1 MKSVNSLSLW
11 IIKILRSRYISEIR
25 WNYTYSA
32 IDFTRQLTE
41 IVWYWKIKVRHPS
54 CTIKGNNSLINSWI
68 NKIKKRERERERNYF
83 RLVIFLSRVIVSI
96 TSSTIFEDRRTLRS
110 FIVKLGFLVG
120 SVKNAVNDDALTHDS
135 VDWSYQVIQLGV
147 YILIP
152 NQSWNNVGYNGLL
165 SRENNFIKWRD
176 KRLWPKLDTTSWIR
190 LFDRCWRGGLS
201 SILNFYHVD
210 SFQSSNSFAW
220 NP

>member
-41 IVWYWKIKVRHPS
+41 IVWYWKIKVRHLS

-68 NKIKKRERERERNYF
+68 NKIKKREREKLFQVSYIPFPCYRVDYIVHYLRRQTYVTLVHRETWFPGWIGKECGKRWRVNPWF
-83 RLVIFLSRVIVSI
+83 IF
-96 TSSTIFEDRRTLRS
+96 
-110 FIVKLGFLVG
+110 
-120 SVKNAVNDDALTHDS
+120 
-135 VDWSYQVIQLGV
+135 DWSYQVVQLGV